1 MELLVLV
8 LEAAPAVFLRDAA
21 AQLFLNQEA

>member
-8 LEAAPAVFLRDAA
+8 LEAALAAFLQDAA
-21 AQLFLNQEA
+21 AQSLLSKEA

>member
-8 LEAAPAVFLRDAA
+8 LEAALVASLQDVA
-21 AQLFLNQEA
+21 AQSFLNQEA